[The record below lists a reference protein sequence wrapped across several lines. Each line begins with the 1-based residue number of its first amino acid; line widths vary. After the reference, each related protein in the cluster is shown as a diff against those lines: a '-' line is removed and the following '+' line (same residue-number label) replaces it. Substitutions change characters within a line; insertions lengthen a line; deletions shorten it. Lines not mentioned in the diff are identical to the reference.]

1 MHLSSVD
8 LNLLVALDAL
18 LQEQSVSGAAKRLR
32 LSQSATSH
40 ALGRLRELFGDAL
53 LVRGYRS
60 MVPTERACAIKAPLR
75 AHLDGI
81 RELFEDETASFDP
94 RTLERTFVIASE
106 DYFSATLLPPLY
118 EALQR
123 KAPRLRL
130 EVWGYDEGEPKALST
145 TIDLTAGVRP
155 FQEANLHTEVLFDD
169 RMVCVVR
176 DKHPSS
182 GNALALETFV
192 SLPHVLVGLGQP
204 GRTHV
209 DALLAERGINRR
221 VTLRVHHFL
230 AAPLAVAASDAVLT
244 LPERLARRLVTFG
257 DFRVMEPPIDIPSFT
272 YRMAWHERCHN
283 DPGHR
288 WLRRL
293 LAKVATL
300 MD

>member
-40 ALGRLRELFGDAL
+40 ALGRLRELFGDPL
-53 LVRGYRS
+53 LVRGYRN
-60 MVPTERACAIKAPLR
+60 MVPTERACAIRAPLR

-81 RELFEDETASFDP
+81 RELFEDEAANFDP
-94 RTLERTFVIASE
+94 KALTRTFVIASE
-106 DYFSATLLPPLY
+106 DYFSATLLPPLFQ
-118 EALQR
+118 ALQR
-123 KAPRLRL
+123 KAPRVRL
-130 EVWGYDEGEPKALST
+130 EVCGYDEGDPTALST
-145 TIDLTAGVRP
+145 TTDLTAGVRP
-155 FQEANLHTEVLFDD
+155 FQEANLRSEALFDD

-176 DKHPSS
+176 DKHPSGGTS
-182 GNALALETFV
+182 LTLETFA
-192 SLPHVLVGLGQP
+192 SLPHVVVGLGQP

-209 DALLAERGINRR
+209 DTLLAEQEVSRR

-230 AAPLAVAASDAVLT
+230 AAPLAVATSDAVLT
-244 LPERLARRLVTFG
+244 LPERLAHRLVTFG
-257 DFRVMEPPIDIPSFT
+257 KFRVMQPPIDIPSFT

-293 LAKVATL
+293 LAKIAA
-300 MD
+300 DR